1 MDTIKA
7 YTTAFT
13 CQDTFEIGSKM
24 IGRFGGIEWLSVF
37 LVLFSLIILIFC
49 LALSAFIWNR
59 NRKHLRT
66 VSKNKDLNRYHH
78 HHGPKESFINWRK
91 VSGPGSKRNDTSH
104 SSGTIDSNHE
114 FEYLSFD
121 TPDSSLNLR
130 TSDSNSSSRHKR
142 RLLSLGVQKNQSRL
156 HLAKEKVIQI
166 GPIVDSPLSTSPL
179 PTLMD
184 SNRRYNYNNSAPNNQ
199 HPKRVTT
206 YITTKEEIIGSREK
220 LNKDDVIRSS
230 HHLPASLHHHQRG
243 ADNITV
249 NCLDNDD
256 DNNDNSVPQPY
267 VSVQMNEQTE
277 SIIKAIR
284 SELKKF
290 HPSSES
296 NNFRENNSSD
306 A

>member
-1 MDTIKA
+1 M
-7 YTTAFT
+7 
-13 CQDTFEIGSKM
+13 EIGSKM
-24 IGRFGGIEWLSVF
+24 MARFGGMEWLSLS
-37 LVLFSLIILIFC
+37 LVLFSLIILVFC
-49 LALSAFIWNR
+49 LALSAVIWTR
-59 NRKHLRT
+59 NRRHLRN
-66 VSKNKDLNRYHH
+66 VSKNKDLSSYHH
-78 HHGPKESFINWRK
+78 HNGPKESFINWRK

-142 RLLSLGVQKNQSRL
+142 RLISHGVQNNQSRL

-166 GPIVDSPLSTSPL
+166 GPIVDSPLCAQPL
-179 PTLMD
+179 PTLLD
-184 SNRRYNYNNSAPNNQ
+184 SDRQKRFSSNSSSNQ

-206 YITTKEEIIGSREK
+206 YMTTKEEMIGSHDK
-220 LNKDDVIRSS
+220 LNKDDAIHRS
-230 HHLPASLHHHQRG
+230 AHHHRG
-243 ADNITV
+243 ADKIATNYS
-249 NCLDNDD
+249 DD
-256 DNNDNSVPQPY
+256 GEDKEENNSVPEPFVQ
-267 VSVQMNEQTE
+267 VQMNEQTE

-284 SELKKF
+284 SELKRF

-296 NNFRENNSSD
+296 NFRENNSSD